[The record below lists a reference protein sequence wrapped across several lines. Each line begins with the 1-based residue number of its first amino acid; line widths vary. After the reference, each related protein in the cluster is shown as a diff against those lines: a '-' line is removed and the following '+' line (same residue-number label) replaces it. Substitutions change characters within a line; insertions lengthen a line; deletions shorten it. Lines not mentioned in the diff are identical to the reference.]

1 MCVFTSHSCFDSQIL
16 IVVRPFAYITRGLM
30 NLPNMT
36 WHMNMPSRSRTPQPA
51 MTGDSSNT
59 EIPERI
65 TLLRDLAKAMGK
77 EKISTSLWASL
88 QVCDL
93 SKLESLIELVCHSPN
108 STIDFLNTCPNLPK
122 RWLEDRSVLQSIASG
137 ASSTSRDSL
146 SKCMRIVARK
156 RDGHR
161 CVLTGTAK
169 VYQPVWIFPEILAR
183 PAFDF
188 DVHSLGLWRFIDL
201 FWDPARVQRWR
212 NAVFHNPD
220 NAPNATS
227 GCSSLICLRSDLAY
241 AFSVGMFAL
250 RPVRV
255 SLDKRELEVEFNWL
269 PREKHRFKDVVGIHK
284 QALSYQ
290 NLESVE
296 GLRFCAMG
304 SNEPVKSGH
313 RFRLTTDDPV
323 KRPLPDFDLLDM
335 AWHLSQIVAM
345 SSAIELVCHEP
356 EISRVQSDDDKTVK
370 DASPSR
376 RTLSNFDTTQRVA
389 EWLASGTGER

>member
-1 MCVFTSHSCFDSQIL
+1 MYVFTSHFCSDFQIL
-16 IVVRPFAYITRGLM
+16 IVVRPFAYLTRGLM
-30 NLPNMT
+30 NLPNMA
-36 WHMNMPSRSRTPQPA
+36 WHMSMPSRGRTPQPA
-51 MTGDSSNT
+51 IIGDSTDNQ
-59 EIPERI
+59 IPGRT

-77 EKISTSLWASL
+77 ERISTSLWASL

-93 SKLESLIELVCHSPN
+93 SRLQSLIELIYLSPHT
-108 STIDFLNTCPNLPK
+108 TIEFLNACPDLPK

-161 CVLTGTAK
+161 CVLTGTTK
-169 VYQPVWIFPEILAR
+169 VYQPVWIFPDILAR
-183 PAFDF
+183 PAFDL
-188 DVHSLGLWRFIDL
+188 DIHSLGLWRFIDL
-201 FWDPARVQRWR
+201 FWEPARVQRWR
-212 NAVFHNPD
+212 NAVLHNPD

-250 RPVRV
+250 RPVQMSHDR
-255 SLDKRELEVEFNWL
+255 RELEVEFHWL
-269 PREKHRFKDVVGIHK
+269 PREKHRFKDAVDINK
-284 QALSYQ
+284 QPLPYQ

-296 GLRFCAMG
+296 GLRFCAVG
-304 SNEPVKSGH
+304 SNELVKSGH
-313 RFRLTTDDPV
+313 RFKLTTDDPA

-335 AWHLSQIVAM
+335 AWHLSQVVAM

-356 EISRVQSDDDKTVK
+356 VNPRVQSDDDKTVK
-370 DASPSR
+370 DSSTSR
-376 RTLSNFDTTQRVA
+376 RTSSTINTTQRVA
-389 EWLASGTGER
+389 EWLASGSGGY